1 MYYINEDKQ
10 VKNKKFGFV
19 KKNGVLLVCVD
30 HMNNVVYLF

>member
-19 KKNGVLLVCVD
+19 KKNGVF
-30 HMNNVVYLF
+30 YLFVWII